1 MAERKSFQIC
11 FCQKDADAEL
21 SRAEFLGGD
30 DAGKGSLKQ
39 WRSDYKGKIIIIII
53 IIRPRQV
60 GGLWNRLSSFKAQ
73 ALQDRTNDTG

>member
-39 WRSDYKGKIIIIII
+39 WRSDYKGKIIIII
-53 IIRPRQV
+53 RPRQV

-73 ALQDRTNDTG
+73 ALQDRTDDTG

>member
-53 IIRPRQV
+53 RPRQV
-60 GGLWNRLSSFKAQ
+60 GCLWNRLSSFKAQ
-73 ALQDRTNDTG
+73 ALQDRTDDTG